1 MTRTGASGAPGR
13 AGVVGTGLIGGS
25 IGLALRQRGWHV
37 TGWDLDRARLD
48 RAGELGAIDEA
59 AYPSDVDITF
69 VATPVSS
76 VVEQARLALEAST
89 LVTDVAGVKE
99 RIVRELADP
108 RFVGGHPMAGSEQ
121 LGVDGADANL
131 FEGSTWVLTPTEAT
145 DAGAFTRV
153 RDVVTSLGAN
163 AVAVSPPDH
172 DLLVAV
178 VSHVP
183 HLTAAALMTLA
194 SEGADE
200 HAALLRMAAGGFRDM
215 TRIAAGHPAIW
226 PDICS
231 ANRGAIISTL
241 DRLIDSLTSVRK
253 LVDSDDRDGILGLL
267 QSAHVARR
275 NLPVRPVRPEDL
287 VELRVP
293 IPDRPGALAEVTTL
307 AGELG
312 VNIEDLTI
320 AHSPEGAGGTM
331 LMVVDARAADLM
343 RGALLA
349 RGFRPSAQSL

>member
-1 MTRTGASGAPGR
+1 MTIDDRVGAPGR
-13 AGVVGTGLIGGS
+13 AAVVGTGLIGGS
-25 IGLALRQRGWHV
+25 IGLALRKRGWHV
-37 TGWDLDRARLD
+37 TGWDPDQKRLD
-48 RAGELGAIDEA
+48 RAAELGAIDEA
-59 AYPSDVDITF
+59 GRPSGVEITF
-69 VATPVSS
+69 VATPVAA
-76 VVEQARLALEAST
+76 VVEEARAALEQSD
-89 LVTDVAGVKE
+89 LVTDVAGVKA
-99 RIVRELADP
+99 RIVSELAAP

-121 LGVDGADANL
+121 LGVEGADANL

-153 RDVVTSLGAN
+153 REVVTSLGAN
-163 AVAVSPPDH
+163 AVAVSPEDH
-172 DLLVAV
+172 DVLVAV

-183 HLTAAALMTLA
+183 HLTAATLMTLA
-194 SEGADE
+194 AEGADE

-226 PDICS
+226 PDICA
-231 ANRGAIISTL
+231 ANRSAIVSTL
-241 DRLIDSLTSVRK
+241 DRLTGSLTRVRE
-253 LVDSDDRDGILGLL
+253 LVESDDRDAILALL
-267 QSAHVARR
+267 ESAHIARR

-331 LMVVDARAADLM
+331 LMVVDARSADLM